1 MTTELP
7 QILLA
12 LLTGFLAGLLLSMPV
27 GPVNLTI
34 INEGARKGFL
44 FAALIG
50 LGAASMEVIYCAIAF
65 SGFSWL
71 FGSRIVKAA
80 MEVFSFAFFLFL
92 GIRFLTLKTIK
103 AQTKIGLAAE
113 KIGARLDEK
122 FHPHSAFM
130 IGFTRVFGNFGVLL
144 FWIGLA
150 AYLMSHQ
157 AFFTNQEFVADC
169 LAAKSACVLG
179 VWLGA
184 NLVFCVLSF
193 GVSRGKGQF
202 NECTLLRMQFIS
214 GICLLVIGVFDGL
227 HIAWQL
233 ANHTI

>member
-1 MTTELP
+1 M
-7 QILLA
+7 
-12 LLTGFLAGLLLSMPV
+12 LTGFVAGMLLSMPI

-65 SGFSWL
+65 TGFSSL
-71 FGSRIVKAA
+71 FGSRIVKAS

-92 GIRFLTLKTIK
+92 GIRFLTVKTIK
-103 AQTKIGLAAE
+103 AQTTIGLAAE
-113 KIGARLDEK
+113 KIGARLDQK

-130 IGFTRVFGNFGVLL
+130 IGFIRVFGNFGVLL

-157 AFFTNQEFVADC
+157 AFFTNQEFVADS
-169 LAAKSACVLG
+169 LAAKLSCILG

-184 NLVFCVLSF
+184 NLIFCVLSF
-193 GVSRGKGQF
+193 GVSRGTGQF
-202 NECTLLRMQFIS
+202 NERTLLRMQFIS
-214 GICLLVIGVFDGL
+214 GICLLAIGVFDGI

-233 ANHTI
+233 AKHKI